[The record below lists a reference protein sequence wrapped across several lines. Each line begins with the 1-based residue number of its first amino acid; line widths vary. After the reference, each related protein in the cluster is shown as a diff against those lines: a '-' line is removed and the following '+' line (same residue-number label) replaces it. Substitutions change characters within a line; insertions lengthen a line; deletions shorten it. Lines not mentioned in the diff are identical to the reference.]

1 MNVEVTAAQDVEIT
15 PPAFGEAV
23 GDFLVRD
30 YSEQSPQ
37 QSADESSR
45 TRVFRYQLEP
55 VHTGIHLI
63 RSISIEFIDERESSE
78 SKGRPSRI
86 ESDPIEINV
95 TSELGDQVPDLADL
109 EPMLPPQPIDGAVR
123 FWWWVIALVAAII
136 LTVIVWRWKKK
147 SAPTEPVRVLT
158 PEEIAHA
165 ALSQLLSENLPE
177 KGLAK
182 EFYVRLT
189 SIVRVYIEGTTGLHA
204 PEQTTEEFLNA
215 MRTTDVF
222 PQERAARLR
231 EFLEASD
238 MVKYA
243 GLLPNKDQIDA
254 AVLRAREFVQSQ
266 LG

>member
-1 MNVEVTAAQDVEIT
+1 VKLTVRIHPAEPRLSDLVEMNVEVTAAHDVEIT

-63 RSISIEFIDERESSE
+63 RSVSIEFIDKRESSE

-109 EPMLPPQPIDGAVR
+109 EPMLPPQPIEGTLR
-123 FWWWVIALVAAII
+123 FWWWVFAFVAAII
-136 LTVIVWRWKKK
+136 LTVFVWRWKKK
-147 SAPTEPVRVLT
+147 SVP
-158 PEEIAHA
+158 
-165 ALSQLLSENLPE
+165 
-177 KGLAK
+177 
-182 EFYVRLT
+182 
-189 SIVRVYIEGTTGLHA
+189 
-204 PEQTTEEFLNA
+204 
-215 MRTTDVF
+215 M
-222 PQERAARLR
+222 
-231 EFLEASD
+231 
-238 MVKYA
+238 
-243 GLLPNKDQIDA
+243 
-254 AVLRAREFVQSQ
+254 
-266 LG
+266 